1 MKHFY
6 FQHFSVVYFHDKNC
20 WNTVIIRLF
29 FIGGTVLDDFTEV
42 LLTPVVVPKKFCM
55 H

>member
-6 FQHFSVVYFHDKNC
+6 IQHFSVAYFHDKNC
-20 WNTVIIRLF
+20 QNTGIIRLF
-29 FIGGTVLDDFTEV
+29 FIGGTALDDFTEV
-42 LLTPVVVPKKFCM
+42 QLTPVVVPNEFCM